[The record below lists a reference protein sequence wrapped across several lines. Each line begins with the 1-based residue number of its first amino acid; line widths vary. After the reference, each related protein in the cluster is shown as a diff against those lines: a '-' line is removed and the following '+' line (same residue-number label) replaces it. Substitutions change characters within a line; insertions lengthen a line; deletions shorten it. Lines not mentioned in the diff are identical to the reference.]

1 MITSKVYGHYHE
13 LVNRYGI
20 FVSQCR
26 PSFLVDDLSHRVPL
40 LEQEPL
46 TLLKHMTLTL
56 FFFINANVAQSFLF
70 V

>member
-26 PSFLVDDLSHRVPL
+26 PSFLADDLSHRVPL

-56 FFFINANVAQSFLF
+56 FFFINVNVAQSFLF